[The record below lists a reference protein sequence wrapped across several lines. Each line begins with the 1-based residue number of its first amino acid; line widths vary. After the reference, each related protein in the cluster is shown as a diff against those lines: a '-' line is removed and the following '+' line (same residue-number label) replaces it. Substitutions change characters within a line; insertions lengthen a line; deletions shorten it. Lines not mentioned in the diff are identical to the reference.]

1 MRTTITRVFTFDS
14 AHSLPEHEG
23 ECRRIHGHT
32 YRLEVTLSGPVQQLG
47 PSQGMVMDFA
57 RFADE
62 VDRLVVHRLDHQYL
76 NEILDF
82 APTAEALAAW
92 TFSTL
97 TESGLSVTSVRL
109 WETPTSYAEV
119 TE

>member
-1 MRTTITRVFTFDS
+1 
-14 AHSLPEHEG
+14 
-23 ECRRIHGHT
+23 
-32 YRLEVTLSGPVQQLG
+32 LSGPVQQLG

>member
-1 MRTTITRVFTFDS
+1 M
-14 AHSLPEHEG
+14 
-23 ECRRIHGHT
+23 
-32 YRLEVTLSGPVQQLG
+32 SGPVQQLG